1 MPRQSSRCVYG
12 VAYIWYMNGNL
23 LSDGVNT
30 HVYDSANRLVSVSGQ
45 SSVTSYQY
53 NGLGGRLTQNG
64 TQYVLDLNAG
74 LTQVL
79 NDGENSYVYGL
90 GRISQTNT
98 TTEYF
103 LGDALGSVRQ
113 LSMTNGEIS
122 LAQSYDPYG
131 NVTYTAGTSSTPYG
145 FTGETTD
152 ANGLVYLRARY
163 YNPADAR
170 FMSRDTWAGDYNSP
184 LSLNRWMYVE
194 GNPVNYADP
203 TGHISEGYQAR
214 KADLIVEKLKSY
226 NVHVVKDWGYQLVPD
241 PKAFKYQPTKYH
253 CQWQEGNWRNA
264 KELQLTLDAVRKM
277 AQKMGGAGKF
287 MAAFRGQPV
296 KVVRRLEKEKTAGEA
311 PHPPA
316 NYIVGDVVL
325 YNGSFRAHYSPER
338 SMGYVVHEFVHVWD
352 ARYGYEISVEYA
364 DFINPYTTFCD
375 RCLRIWDPNN
385 HIKYF
390 PTKYS
395 KKNEIEFWA
404 ESVTVYIIPSLA
416 ELNELSSLSKGFIR
430 KKFHNLH

>member
-145 FTGETTD
+145 C
-152 ANGLVYLRARY
+152 
-163 YNPADAR
+163 
-170 FMSRDTWAGDYNSP
+170 
-184 LSLNRWMYVE
+184 
-194 GNPVNYADP
+194 
-203 TGHISEGYQAR
+203 IS
-214 KADLIVEKLKSY
+214 
-226 NVHVVKDWGYQLVPD
+226 
-241 PKAFKYQPTKYH
+241 
-253 CQWQEGNWRNA
+253 
-264 KELQLTLDAVRKM
+264 
-277 AQKMGGAGKF
+277 
-287 MAAFRGQPV
+287 
-296 KVVRRLEKEKTAGEA
+296 
-311 PHPPA
+311 
-316 NYIVGDVVL
+316 
-325 YNGSFRAHYSPER
+325 R
-338 SMGYVVHEFVHVWD
+338 SMPH
-352 ARYGYEISVEYA
+352 R
-364 DFINPYTTFCD
+364 
-375 RCLRIWDPNN
+375 
-385 HIKYF
+385 
-390 PTKYS
+390 
-395 KKNEIEFWA
+395 
-404 ESVTVYIIPSLA
+404 
-416 ELNELSSLSKGFIR
+416 
-430 KKFHNLH
+430 